1 MTEQKRPPDVT
12 PLLLARSHITTEEN
26 KTGSWRFLRPR
37 YEEKT
42 PPCSV
47 ACPAGEDIGLI
58 EELTNQGMFKEA
70 WDTILR
76 ENPFPGVCGNVC
88 YHPCETACNRGEFDE
103 AIAINAIER
112 FLADSARRNDLRPS
126 PAPPVPR
133 KEKIAIVGGGP
144 AGLSAAYF
152 LTMLGYGCD
161 VFEGMT
167 EPGGVLR
174 WGIPEFRLPL
184 SVLQRDIALIKDQG
198 VRIQGGVPISGT
210 FMKQAGERYDAVF
223 IACGYARSRKL
234 GIPGEDLEGIEDGRQ
249 FLTHIRHGNRPR
261 LQGTHI
267 IIGGGN
273 TAIDVARTVLR
284 LGGTPLIAYR
294 RRLQDMPAFS
304 DEITMARDEGV
315 GLKELVVPL
324 RIIPDGDGYLLSLR
338 RMKVAG
344 EDDRG
349 RALVTPDGPGTEEI
363 KAEKVFKAIGEEAGQ
378 SWCTPPRKGDDIMIL
393 NTVVIDYRAGDAVHV
408 FGGDLTTDTKS
419 VVHAVASGK
428 EAAIALDILFREG
441 RNTVEPRIRECLVGQ
456 SGFCS
461 MEIYRGGA
469 RRNRSPH
476 VVPYDEIN
484 TDYFQLSPRISQ
496 PRLLTEERMTTFDEV
511 DLKIS
516 AGMAIREAERC
527 FNCGLCNQCDNCY
540 LFCPDL
546 SIVRDTTPQGRH
558 VNYDYC
564 KGCGL
569 CVAECPRNAMALEEE
584 RNEAGTGRESGGR

>member
-1 MTEQKRPPDVT
+1 MNEEKTPPAVS
-12 PLLLARSHITTEEN
+12 PLLLARSHITTEGN

-70 WDTILR
+70 WETILR
-76 ENPFPGVCGNVC
+76 ENPFPGVCGSVC
-88 YHPCETACNRGEFDE
+88 YHPCEAACNRGEFDE

-112 FLADSARRNDLRPS
+112 FLADAARRNDVRPS
-126 PAPPVPR
+126 LSRSAPR
-133 KEKIAIVGGGP
+133 REKVAIVGGGP

-161 VFEGMT
+161 VFDGMS

-184 SVLQRDIALIKDQG
+184 AILQRDIALIEAQG
-198 VRIQGGVPISGT
+198 VRIQGGVQVSEALMRDMDGD
-210 FMKQAGERYDAVF
+210 YDAVF
-223 IACGYARSRKL
+223 IACGYTRSRSL
-234 GIPGEDLEGIEDGRQ
+234 GIPGEDLDGIEDGRR
-249 FLTHIRHGNRPR
+249 FLHHIRLGNRPR
-261 LQGTHI
+261 LEGLQV

-273 TAIDVARTVLR
+273 TAIDVARTVRR

-294 RRLQDMPAFS
+294 RRLQDMPAFA
-304 DEITMARDEGV
+304 DEIAMARYEGIA
-315 GLKELVVPL
+315 LKELVAPL
-324 RIIPDGDGYLLSLR
+324 AITPHGDGYILTLGQ
-338 RMKVAG
+338 MHMTG

-349 RALVTPDGPGTEEI
+349 RAIVAPDEGAAEEL
-363 KAEKVFKAIGEEAGQ
+363 AAAQVFTAIGEEAAQ
-378 SWCTPPRKGDDIMIL
+378 SWCIPPRGDGVVRL
-393 NTVVIDYRAGDAVHV
+393 NAVVCDFRSGRACRV

-419 VVHAVASGK
+419 VVDAVASGK

-441 RNTVEPRIRECLVGQ
+441 LDAVEPGIRECLVGD
-456 SGFCS
+456 GRFCS
-461 MEIYRGGA
+461 MEIYRGGT
-469 RRNRSPH
+469 RCHRSSH

-484 TDYFQLSPRISQ
+484 ADYFQLSRRISQ
-496 PRLLTEERMTTFDEV
+496 PRLLMEERVATFDAV

-516 AGMAIREAERC
+516 ASMAIREAERC

-546 SIVRDTTPQGRH
+546 SIVRDTTPPGRH
-558 VNYDYC
+558 IDYDYC

-569 CVAECPRNAMALEEE
+569 CVAECPRNAMVLEEE
-584 RNEAGTGRESGGR
+584 TDETGTGGEPGRR